1 MLFLILTIGYWLGQ
15 LRVRNVSFGSAGV
28 LFVGLLFGHFGV
40 KIPKEITDIGLVLF
54 VYSVG
59 LTVGPRFFRSFRKQG
74 LSYILI
80 AGIVSLVGGAATYV
94 VALIWKIPPGI
105 AAGLFTGSLTNTPA
119 LAAAMEMVG
128 KISPATMATV
138 STGYGIS
145 YPFGM
150 VSVVLLIQFLPILL
164 KSNLKAEEE
173 NFIKAEKVDFPDLFV
188 RQYTVANPGVANKTI
203 LEINPNHQ
211 IQINITRIRR
221 GERIFLVSPA
231 DILMMGDLVLAVGC
245 NSELNKLEML
255 IGPELAQ
262 KIDFG
267 SEIESKD
274 LEVTNPIVVGKKIKY
289 LDIRKKYGVTI
300 SRIRREDIEIM
311 PSGNMFLEM
320 GDVVRLVGFKS
331 SINQL
336 KESLQGNARKL
347 NETNMLPYLA
357 GICLGIIVGQVPI
370 PLPNGSVLTLGSA
383 GGVFII
389 SLLLGHF
396 RKIGSLYL
404 FVPTAARN
412 FGRDFGIMLFL
423 AGVGTLAG
431 SKIAPIIQETGLTLL
446 LAGAIISLTTIGMLL
461 ILMIFVFKMDTLT
474 SMGAMSAAM
483 TNPPALEAS
492 TSKSKTNLPSLAY
505 ASVYPAALIFKI
517 LFVQILVLLLFRFLP

>member
-1 MLFLILTIGYWLGQ
+1 M
-15 LRVRNVSFGSAGV
+15 
-28 LFVGLLFGHFGV
+28 GLLFGHFGV

-74 LSYILI
+74 FHYVII
-80 AGIVSLVGGAATYV
+80 ALVVSLVGGAATFA
-94 VALIWKIPPGI
+94 VALIWKIPAGI

-138 STGYGIS
+138 STGYGIA

-164 KSNLKAEEE
+164 RSNLKAEEDH
-173 NFIKAEKVDFPDLFV
+173 FIETEKADFPDLFV
-188 RQYTVANPGVANKTI
+188 RQYTVANPGVVGKTI
-203 LEINPNHQ
+203 VDINPNRI
-211 IQINITRIRR
+211 IQANITRIRR
-221 GERIFLVSPA
+221 GDRIFLVTPMDKLEMD
-231 DILMMGDLVLAVGC
+231 DIILAVGC
-245 NSELNKLEML
+245 NADLNKLEML
-255 IGPELAQ
+255 IGKELQ
-262 KIDFG
+262 NKIDFG
-267 SEIESKD
+267 SEIESVD
-274 LEVTNPIVVGKKIKY
+274 VEVTNPTAVGKKIKY

-300 SRIRREDIEIM
+300 SRIRREDIEMM

-320 GDVVRLVGFKS
+320 GDIVRLVGFKS

-336 KESLQGNARKL
+336 KENLQGHARKI
-347 NETNMLPYLA
+347 NETNMFPYLA
-357 GICLGIIVGQVPI
+357 GICLGIILGQVPI
-370 PLPNGSVLTLGSA
+370 RIPNGSVLTLGSA
-383 GGVFII
+383 GGVFIV
-389 SLLLGHF
+389 SLVLGHF

-431 SKIAPIIQETGLTLL
+431 SRIAPIIAETGLTLL
-446 LAGAIISLTTIGMLL
+446 LAGAIITLTTVITLL
-461 ILMIFVFKMDTLT
+461 VLMVYVFKMDTLT

-492 TSKSKTNLPSLAY
+492 TAKSKTNLPSLAY
-505 ASVYPAALIFKI
+505 ASVYPEALIFKI
-517 LFVQILVLLLFRFLP
+517 LFVQILVLILFHYLP